1 MDRKLLYRLKKYGLV
16 LASLALFLYFSYHIL
31 TGNYGLFSWRS
42 LEAELREHRDTLS
55 ALEEEEEKLQN
66 KVKRLK
72 ADHLDRD
79 LLDECARDM
88 LNVGEKDEIVII
100 DDTP

>member
-1 MDRKLLYRLKKYGLV
+1 MDRRFFYYFRKYGL
-16 LASLALFLYFSYHIL
+16 LGAALFLFVYFFIHIL

-42 LEAELREHRDTLS
+42 LETELTKNQHILLN
-55 ALEEEEEKLQN
+55 LEQEEEKLQN

-72 ADHLDRD
+72 SNHLDQD

-88 LNVGEKDEIVII
+88 LNVGKTGEVMII
-100 DDTP
+100 EDGS

>member
-1 MDRKLLYRLKKYGLV
+1 MDRKFLYRLKKYGLV

-42 LEAELREHRDTLS
+42 MESELRAHRDTLS
-55 ALEEEEEKLQN
+55 AFEEEEERLQN

-72 ADHLDRD
+72 SDHLDRD

-88 LNVGEKDEIVII
+88 LNVGQKDEIVII